1 MRHCSTRELD
11 LWRVTLGRSETGE
24 ASSQAPLGG
33 VSANW
38 IKVEVQCSSVLWNS
52 SQGCFPSPGL
62 LGSPPH
68 PLTPLQCGDW
78 TSECSKESSLV
89 ACTSRSA
96 VINLEEVPVSDTT
109 LWFIHRHSPPWP

>member
-33 VSANW
+33 ELSANW

-52 SQGCFPSPGL
+52 SQGCLPSPGL
-62 LGSPPH
+62 LGSPPL
-68 PLTPLQCGDW
+68 PLTPTPVWGLDLRVLQRIFTGCLHLSLCCDQPGGG
-78 TSECSKESSLV
+78 TS
-89 ACTSRSA
+89 
-96 VINLEEVPVSDTT
+96 
-109 LWFIHRHSPPWP
+109 F